1 MTEAPLV
8 EPEEKKEEEKP
19 VRKVSLNE
27 VRSQVSVKTNN
38 YEVGSFGGIKNLK
51 LTITNH
57 SKYELDRVGVEVQY
71 LKPMNEF
78 LRSEIVSVQALSP
91 GETKVIEV
99 KKSSR
104 GVKVNCKVS
113 TIKSRDFSDDTAGL

>member
-1 MTEAPLV
+1 LKV
-8 EPEEKKEEEKP
+8 EEEKKEEEKP
-19 VRKVSLNE
+19 VRKISLNE
-27 VRSQVSVKTNN
+27 IRSQVSVKTND
-38 YEVGSFGGIKNLK
+38 YDVGSFGGIKNLK

-57 SKYELDRVGVEVQY
+57 SKYELDKVAVEVQY

-78 LRSEIVSVQALSP
+78 LRSELVSVSSLSP

-99 KKSSR
+99 KKSNR

-113 TIKSRDFSDDTAGL
+113 GVRSKEFSDGTAGL